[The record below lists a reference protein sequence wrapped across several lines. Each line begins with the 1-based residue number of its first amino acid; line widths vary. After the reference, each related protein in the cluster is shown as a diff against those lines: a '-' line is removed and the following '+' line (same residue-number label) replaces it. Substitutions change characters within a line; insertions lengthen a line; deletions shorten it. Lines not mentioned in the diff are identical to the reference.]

1 MFMICTAQIF
11 GEKIKKNEM
20 KETCRG
26 RGEEKTG
33 LRWGILS
40 KGYCLEVAGVHG
52 MVILKLIFK
61 KCDRGPG
68 LD

>member
-26 RGEEKTG
+26 RGED
-33 LRWGILS
+33 RV
-40 KGYCLEVAGVHG
+40 EVGNSE
-52 MVILKLIFK
+52 
-61 KCDRGPG
+61 
-68 LD
+68 